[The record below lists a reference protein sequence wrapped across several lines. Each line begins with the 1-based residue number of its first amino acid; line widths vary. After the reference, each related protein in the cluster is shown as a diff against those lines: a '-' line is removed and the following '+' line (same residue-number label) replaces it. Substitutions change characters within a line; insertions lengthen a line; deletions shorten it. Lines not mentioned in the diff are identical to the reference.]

1 MGSQHAILPEVIS
14 LWSKRLSKGGPII
27 LGRIT
32 LWHILFTYKVTKACA
47 QKSPRKS
54 FRTRSRPCRLGEEE
68 KLPPIHAL
76 LEPVV
81 VRHIAHPS
89 SPAYKMA
96 LAKHELAINRS
107 THRSLSK
114 TFSSSLLINSAWL
127 PLQLTLLSLCL

>member
-1 MGSQHAILPEVIS
+1 VVKTTV
-14 LWSKRLSKGGPII
+14 KRRPHN
-27 LGRIT
+27 LGQDHT